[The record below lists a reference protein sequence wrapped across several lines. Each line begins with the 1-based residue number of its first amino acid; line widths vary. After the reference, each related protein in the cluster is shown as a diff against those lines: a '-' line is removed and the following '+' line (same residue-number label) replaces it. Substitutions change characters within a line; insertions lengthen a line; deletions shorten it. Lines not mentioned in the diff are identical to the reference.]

1 MNKKEQTA
9 LRFFLIGLIEL
20 EIGKGIPTSKE
31 EELHLLYDKAKQM
44 EEDQLFEFWN
54 GGINSTDEG
63 GKSFDQFYEIYN
75 K

>member
-1 MNKKEQTA
+1 MENKTFTAVEWFIEQ
-9 LRFFLIGLIEL
+9 LIPKDQHEGIMDIIE
-20 EIGKGIPTSKE
+20 E
-31 EELHLLYDKAKQM
+31 AKQM

-54 GGINSTDEG
+54 GGIDSTEEG

>member
-1 MNKKEQTA
+1 MKQQTTVEW
-9 LRFFLIGLIEL
+9 LYNLSKQREL
-20 EIGKGIPTSKE
+20 
-31 EELHLLYDKAKQM
+31 DKFDLVQAKQM

-63 GKSFDQFYEIYN
+63 GKSFDQFYETYN

>member
-1 MNKKEQTA
+1 MAQQTA
-9 LRFFLIGLIEL
+9 LRFFLIGLIDL
-20 EIGKGIPTSKE
+20 EIGKGIPTSKQ
-31 EELHLLYDKAKQM
+31 EELHSLYDKAKKM

-63 GKSFDQFYEIYN
+63 GKSFDQFQEIYN